1 MFVED
6 FDGNGS
12 IDKIIT
18 KTYNQKDVPVFMK
31 RDLQD
36 QIPSL
41 KKNALHHN
49 EYAKKSINDLFSK
62 DMMNKALVKQ
72 INYAS
77 TVVAINKGDG
87 QYEIKTMPPLV
98 QFSSIHSIL
107 SLDINKDGNV
117 DLIVG
122 GNDFYFQP
130 QLGRLDANQG
140 LILYGNGKG
149 EFAPISAD
157 KTGLNLNGMVRDIKL
172 LNFRNQ
178 PSLLFLQND
187 MSPMLY
193 KLNR

>member
-1 MFVED
+1 
-6 FDGNGS
+6 
-12 IDKIIT
+12 
-18 KTYNQKDVPVFMK
+18 
-31 RDLQD
+31 
-36 QIPSL
+36 
-41 KKNALHHN
+41 LHHN